1 MHIDCRVAWEPMTVC
16 EPMEAAEME
25 ACGWTRTWSAM
36 RRGRYV
42 PGAPELEEMVMVEGE
57 LEGRKGGVR
66 VQCGERMT

>member
-1 MHIDCRVAWEPMTVC
+1 MDCKVAWDPMTVC

-25 ACGWTRTWSAM
+25 AYGWTRTWSAM

-42 PGAPELEEMVMVEGE
+42 PEVSELKE
-57 LEGRKGGVR
+57 LVVVVEGRKGGVR